1 MKIIVGLWMALL
13 LAAAP
18 LRAQITW
25 PEGRTAAVALTYD
38 DALASQLQFAVPQLA
53 EAGFKGTFFLDGDI
67 TPAQM
72 LRWREVQHAGHE
84 LGNHSLFHACPRAL
98 LPKRT
103 QYYTE
108 NYDASRLLDEV
119 AVMNDVLFGIDGQQT
134 RTFSVPCSQTIVG
147 GVDYL
152 EPLRRSGLVKFVRN
166 GGDAFTSI
174 VTDFKA
180 PGPFVVPSWGP
191 LDGPD
196 GPQLVAYVARVSA
209 ARGLGVFQFHGVGGD
224 YLSVS
229 ADAHRELLQHLRK
242 HPEIWVATFHE
253 VMDYVATHSR

>member
-1 MKIIVGLWMALL
+1 MKTAAISLL
-13 LAAAP
+13 MLFAAAP
-18 LRAQITW
+18 LCAQITW
-25 PEGRTAAVALTYD
+25 PEGRTAAIALTYD

-53 EAGFKGTFFLDGDI
+53 ETGFKGTFFLDGDI
-67 TPAQM
+67 TPADM
-72 LRWREVQHAGHE
+72 LRWREVQRAGHE
-84 LGNHSLFHACPRAL
+84 LGNHSVFHACPRAL

-108 NYDASRLLDEV
+108 NYDVSRLLDEV
-119 AVMNDVLFGIDGQQT
+119 AVMNDVLFGIDAQT
-134 RTFSVPCSQTIVG
+134 SRTYSVPCSQTVVG
-147 GVDYL
+147 GIDYL
-152 EPLRRSGLVKFVRN
+152 EALRRSGLVRFVRN

-196 GPQLVAYVARVSA
+196 GAHLVAYVGRVAA

-224 YLSVS
+224 YLAVS
-229 ADAHRELLQHLRK
+229 ADAHRELLRYLEK
-242 HPEIWVATFHE
+242 HPEIWVGTFRE
-253 VMDYVATHSR
+253 VMDYVVAHSR